1 MACKEQHV
9 GDEKLL
15 AFLWKNKHA
24 TPFEMAGMTIEVQAP
39 IFVFREWHRH
49 RVPFSYNEMCLDGDT
64 EITCI
69 GTGGLVRHYTIE
81 HLFNMKHVGVRDT
94 MGRTRLLPS
103 CQERTLRVLNEGTE
117 QYVSAQMLLTLASRS
132 VQETWRVETDK
143 GHVVEASASHPFYT
157 REGWKKLGDLR
168 PGDRLAANGLVAA
181 MERPYPPALRAGIGV
196 WTSMMR
202 SRLISDV
209 DRCYLCGAEET
220 FEELELDHVV
230 PVIDDLMRAL
240 DADNLRPICKSCH
253 KKKTATEQ
261 HGREGQTGFY
271 LRWRT

>member
-1 MACKEQHV
+1 
-9 GDEKLL
+9 
-15 AFLWKNKHA
+15 
-24 TPFEMAGMTIEVQAP
+24 
-39 IFVFREWHRH
+39 
-49 RVPFSYNEMCLDGDT
+49 MCLDGDT

-69 GTGGLVRHYTIE
+69 GTGGLVRPSADRKR
-81 HLFNMKHVGVRDT
+81 LFNMKHVGVRDT

-117 QYVSAQMLLTLASRS
+117 QYVSAQMADVWQSG

-168 PGDRLAANGLVAA
+168 RVLLASGLVAA

-240 DADNLRPICKSCH
+240 GRKPYRADLQVLPQEEDGDGAAWSRRADPARPSLGGLEEE
-253 KKKTATEQ
+253 AYSS
-261 HGREGQTGFY
+261 R
-271 LRWRT
+271 